1 VLSLYSQDVL
11 GHTPLVAGLIVIP
24 QGVGGVLRGFVATP
38 LVERVG
44 FRWFVAGNWLLAGAG
59 IAVLFRFSATSR
71 YPLLGLVL
79 LVIGFGAANVVF
91 GGTVA
96 GSTDVSN
103 DEQGVAGAL
112 VNAARQLG
120 AAIGVAVVAS
130 VVTLEADSPR
140 GYRLVLMCFTGMAIV
155 AAFLS
160 LALPGRRPVAREP
173 APAPASH
180 HST

>member
-1 VLSLYSQDVL
+1 VVTQTARYRRLRRAGRAFVVGLAAGDVL
-11 GHTPLVAGLIVIP
+11 VDT
-24 QGVGGVLRGFVATP
+24 VGWR
-38 LVERVG
+38 
-44 FRWFVAGNWLLAGAG
+44 
-59 IAVLFRFSATSR
+59 
-71 YPLLGLVL
+71 
-79 LVIGFGAANVVF
+79 
-91 GGTVA
+91 
-96 GSTDVSN
+96 
-103 DEQGVAGAL
+103 
-112 VNAARQLG
+112 ARQLG